1 MIARGSPLSERT
13 PLIGPHANH
22 VPDGRAG
29 SPRRRGR
36 RLAIMMVSALLV
48 ASGGARAANAGSTRP
63 HVRITAVPSI
73 AHRTQAIGV
82 LATTPVGW
90 WCQLSATTGVTTLPI
105 SRIVRTPHGRFSS
118 IWLISQRATI
128 GRWSVQV
135 RCAPT
140 ASGVRAGT
148 TITGRR
154 TVRILVPVPASHVMP
169 ALVDI
174 TSQIGVDQT
183 GVSAG
188 TGIVLNASGLIV
200 TNNHVV
206 AGATSI
212 SIRDI
217 GNRRTYTDVTVVGV
231 DPRDD
236 IAVLQ
241 INGARGLSYTRLADS
256 RTIIPGSGVQ
266 TIGNAGGVGGTP
278 TVSVGFVTALGQRII
293 AQDPGPP
300 VIQETLTGLIRMNAI
315 LRPGDSGGALIDAAG
330 NVVGINTAAL
340 QYANPPIGYAIPA
353 RHALS
358 IVKAILS
365 GTTAP
370 NLQIGPAAWTAYLGV
385 AVNNSGQ
392 IQRVV
397 VGGPA
402 WTAGIRALGQSIVS
416 VNGQP
421 IASATDLHNIL
432 AQLSPETTISLGLSS
447 GGPPT
452 LVPVFLGYGTVR

>member
-1 MIARGSPLSERT
+1 MPTHT
-13 PLIGPHANH
+13 PLNGHHTQLVA
-22 VPDGRAG
+22 
-29 SPRRRGR
+29 RRRAVSRRHHGR
-36 RLAIMMVSALLV
+36 RLAMMTGCALLI
-48 ASGGARAANAGSTRP
+48 ASGGARAAHTGTTGP
-63 HVRITAVPSI
+63 HVRMTAVPSI
-73 AHRTQAIGV
+73 AYRTQAIGV
-82 LATTPVGW
+82 RATTPIGW
-90 WCQLSATTGVTTLPI
+90 WCQLSATNGITTLPI
-105 SRIVRTPHGRFSS
+105 SRIVRTPQGRFLST
-118 IWLISQRATI
+118 WLISQFTTL
-128 GRWSVQV
+128 GPWSVQV

-154 TVRILVPVPASHVMP
+154 TVRILVPVPASRVMP

-174 TSQIGVDQT
+174 TSQIGLDQT

-188 TGIVLNASGLIV
+188 TGIVLSASGLIV

-206 AGATSI
+206 AGASSI

-217 GNRRTYTDVTVVGV
+217 GNHRTYTHVTVVGV
-231 DPRDD
+231 DPTDD

-241 INGARGLSYTRLADS
+241 ITGARGLSHTRLADS
-256 RTIIPGSGVQ
+256 RTLIRGSGVR
-266 TIGNAGGVGGTP
+266 TIGNVGGVGGIP
-278 TVSVGFVTALGQRII
+278 TVTAGVVTALGQRIT
-293 AQDPGPP
+293 AEDPGPP
-300 VIQETLTGLIRMNAI
+300 AIQETLTGLLRVNAS

-340 QYANPPIGYAIPA
+340 PYANPPIGYAIPA

-358 IVKAILS
+358 IVRAILS

-385 AVNNSGQ
+385 SVNNSGQ
-392 IQRVV
+392 IQQVV

-402 WTAGIRALGQSIVS
+402 WTAGIRANGVGPSIVS
-416 VNGQP
+416 LNGQP
-421 IASATDLHNIL
+421 IASATDLHNAL
-432 AQLSPETTISLGLSS
+432 AQLRPETTISLGLSS

-452 LVPVFLGYGTVR
+452 LVPVVLGYGTVR